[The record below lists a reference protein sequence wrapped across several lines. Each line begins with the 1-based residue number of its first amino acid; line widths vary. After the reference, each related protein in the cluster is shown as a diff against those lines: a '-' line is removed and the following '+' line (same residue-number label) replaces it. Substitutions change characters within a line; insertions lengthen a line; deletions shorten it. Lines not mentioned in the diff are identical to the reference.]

1 MKRIFSIVLLLA
13 LLLFITS
20 CKTTEPNVITSD
32 PIDVEVAVPD
42 VVTVDPIVFP
52 YWDIKPVFDIESLL
66 PSTDTSNVVENNL
79 TLIAYQMKLELYL
92 RFVQTFFEGGEWE
105 PMLLEYKLE

>member
-1 MKRIFSIVLLLA
+1 
-13 LLLFITS
+13 
-20 CKTTEPNVITSD
+20 
-32 PIDVEVAVPD
+32 
-42 VVTVDPIVFP
+42 VFP